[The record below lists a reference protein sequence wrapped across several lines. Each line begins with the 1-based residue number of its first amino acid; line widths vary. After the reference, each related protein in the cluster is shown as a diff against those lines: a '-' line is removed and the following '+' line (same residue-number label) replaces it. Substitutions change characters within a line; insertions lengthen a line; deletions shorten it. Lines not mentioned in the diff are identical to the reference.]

1 MKNRFVISE
10 NDRRSILSLHGLLI
24 ESVETYKFFGKVT
37 NEIDDPVGYCN
48 VVFIDE
54 NKILSQIID
63 NCNIYISSLAKRMY
77 CRMWFLQL
85 NDLSRNVHFEHVGT
99 ISL

>member
-1 MKNRFVISE
+1 VLRIQAHLTEIS
-10 NDRRSILSLHGLLI
+10 IQGH
-24 ESVETYKFFGKVT
+24 
-37 NEIDDPVGYCN
+37 
-48 VVFIDE
+48 VFIDE

-63 NCNIYISSLAKRMY
+63 NCIIYISSLAKRMY